1 MHSACSISNC
11 WMAEASGLSCDKNA
25 AAGIGSESVETKM
38 TYMEK
43 GRNMQKATEM
53 TTSTHHSV
61 QVRVSAHGPQA
72 GTQTKAVILTIV
84 ASPYIEGQRCKCKT
98 KTQEFPSY

>member
-11 WMAEASGLSCDKNA
+11 WVAAEASALSCDKNA
-25 AAGIGSESVETKM
+25 AAGIVPESVERKM
-38 TYMEK
+38 AYMAK
-43 GRNMQKATEM
+43 GRNMQQATDM

-61 QVRVSAHGPQA
+61 QVRVSAHGPKA

-84 ASPYIEGQRCKCKT
+84 ASPYAEGQ
-98 KTQEFPSY
+98 